1 MTPEQQTLADK
12 LTNLQ
17 RLTVLGVVAGKS
29 QRQAYYDAGGKAK
42 NDNSAD
48 ATASEILSDPMVK
61 EFYDSLMS
69 EATKKAEISAE
80 YVLSTIKNT
89 IERCAQAEPVYD
101 REGNPT
107 GEYKFDATAVLK
119 GAELLGKH
127 LKLFTDKVD
136 HTSSDGSM
144 SAMPTRIELVAPGVK
159 KNDDT

>member
-1 MTPEQQTLADK
+1 MTPEQQALADK

-29 QRQAYYDAGGKAK
+29 QRQAYYDAGGRAASDA
-42 NDNSAD
+42 NADSSA
-48 ATASEILSDPMVK
+48 AEILSNPKVRD
-61 EFYDSLMS
+61 FYDSLMS

-101 REGNPT
+101 REGAPT

-136 HTSSDGSM
+136 HSSSDGTM
-144 SAMPTRIELVAPGVK
+144 SPKGKSL
-159 KNDDT
+159 DDFYTSDV